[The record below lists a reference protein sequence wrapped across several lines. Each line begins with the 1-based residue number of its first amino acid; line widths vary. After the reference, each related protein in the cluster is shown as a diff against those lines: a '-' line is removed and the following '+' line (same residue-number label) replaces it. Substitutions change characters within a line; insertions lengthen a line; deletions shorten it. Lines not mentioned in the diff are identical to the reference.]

1 MEHELEA
8 LIDATIETVL
18 SGVVEDIRSDLRFE
32 LDPKS
37 TYAKTESVLYKYP
50 ILKKGIQER
59 KDQIAE
65 LQLYGVPQ
73 RSKSVTIFS
82 GNSGYVDFKSEY
94 EKQEDMID
102 QIQKKILET
111 EERLQPIEKAL
122 ISVQNDPY
130 FKIIELKYFNQK
142 KADQIASYFE
152 CDASTVQKHKNKIL
166 SKIKLHLFSE
176 EVLKEMMGW
185 LNC

>member
-1 MEHELEA
+1 MEHELES
-8 LIDATIETVL
+8 LIDATIKNVL
-18 SGVVEDIRSDLRFE
+18 LGTIEDLQSDLRFE
-32 LDPKS
+32 MDPKS
-37 TYAKTESVLYKYP
+37 IYAKTESVLYKYP
-50 ILKKGIQER
+50 LLKKGIQER

-82 GNSGYVDFKSEY
+82 GNSGYMDFKSDY
-94 EKQEDMID
+94 EKKEDLIE
-102 QIQKKILET
+102 QYQKKIFEA

-130 FKIIELKYFNQK
+130 FKIIEWKYFNQK
-142 KADQIASYFE
+142 AADQIANYFG
-152 CDASTVQKHKNKIL
+152 CDVSTIQKHKNKLL
-166 SKIKLHLFSE
+166 SEIRVYLFGDDI
-176 EVLKEMMGW
+176 LKEMMSW